1 MVTAQL
7 KGWESLTEVET
18 GFETK
23 SNKLYHLG
31 MEELPK
37 RSNLSYANSKRS
49 FEIYHS
55 LFNTLLTKVL
65 VKDPFALQM
74 ANY

>member
-1 MVTAQL
+1 M
-7 KGWESLTEVET
+7 KGWESLRGVKT

-23 SNKLYHLG
+23 ANKLYHLG
-31 MEELPK
+31 ITDTPT

-55 LFNTLLTKVL
+55 LFNTLLSKVF
-65 VKDPFALQM
+65 DPGAIIF
-74 ANY
+74 